1 MTNSELVLAI
11 ALDVSKAKN
20 EDQQTVKLLYWVD
33 MIKMLGAK
41 EALVER
47 AAQCIAHRACCG
59 SEHDPLHGKLHGYC
73 VVCGVPWPCEYV
85 GPLPVVAAKAEP
97 VPVPTPEPEPHE
109 HDRAFI
115 ARGDAG
121 ATETCECGATR
132 FWWRAAGGL
141 VHTSWVEPAPAVD
154 ESEPPI
160 GYSVVES
167 FPGSGCWRWQKD
179 DAIDVDRLYFCDR
192 PEAVALCWAHSRG
205 PK

>member
-85 GPLPVVAAKAEP
+85 GPLPVVAAK
-97 VPVPTPEPEPHE
+97 
-109 HDRAFI
+109 
-115 ARGDAG
+115 
-121 ATETCECGATR
+121 
-132 FWWRAAGGL
+132 
-141 VHTSWVEPAPAVD
+141 VEPAPAVD
-154 ESEPPI
+154 YSNPPPNYIVYESET
-160 GYSVVES
+160 
-167 FPGSGCWRWQKD
+167 PGLWHWHDETQTAECCGQLSG
-179 DAIDVDRLYFCDR
+179 VCDMK
-192 PEAVALCWAHSRG
+192 PYVKAVAACWAHARG
-205 PK
+205 QK